1 MKLFHAPRTRSSRV
15 VWMIEEMGLPCEV
28 VNAGFPPNDP
38 EFAAGNPT
46 GTLPLLIDGEVK
58 LTESIAILQYLAGR
72 YGPTPLAVGPDEAGF
87 ADYLQFLEVG
97 EASLAT
103 PLTSLVRTRFLAP
116 ADQKA
121 NWTVENCQAVYLD
134 RLKLVAAQLARGPY
148 MAAGRFTA
156 ADISVGYALGFGEG
170 LKLAEGFPPG
180 LIDYWR
186 GLQARPAY
194 QRAQAR

>member
-1 MKLFHAPRTRSSRV
+1 MRV
-15 VWMIEEMGLPCEV
+15 LWMIEEMGLPCEV
-28 VNAGFPPNDP
+28 VNAGFPPKDA
-38 EFAAGNPT
+38 EFAAANPT
-46 GTLPLLIDGEVK
+46 GTLPLLIDGDVR

-72 YGPTPLAVGPDEAGF
+72 YGPTPLAVGPSETGF

-116 ADQKA
+116 DDQKA
-121 NWTVENCQAVYLD
+121 NWTVENLKAVYLD
-134 RLKLVAAQLARGPY
+134 RLKLVAAQLQRGPF

-170 LKLAEGFPPG
+170 LKLAEGFPAG
-180 LIDYWR
+180 LLDYWR

-194 QRAQAR
+194 QRALAP